1 MAWNTLLGWVSILV
15 LVWVSI
21 LVLVLGISMWA
32 YAKCRGA
39 FEVRSRRRHYLFLI
53 IPGRTVTRELISGV
67 SSELPLS
74 FTKDRKLSYDLCP
87 RAHDYTYYSINSG
100 TRYFSATKD
109 TAALVINLVAEIERM
124 QSKQVLCLIVVPA
137 FRFAYRFLSYIKL
150 FFVLNPVHTVAPR
163 VSGSG
168 NETFSHCRYVGMIK
182 DGVNT
187 TDVDLNGHSHQK
199 REIVTSTACV
209 PGSASATEATGVQ
222 ISRNKT

>member
-1 MAWNTLLGWVSILV
+1 MAWNTLLG
-15 LVWVSI
+15 WVSI

-124 QSKQVLCLIVVPA
+124 QSKQVLRLIVVPA
-137 FRFAYRFLSYIKL
+137 FRLA
-150 FFVLNPVHTVAPR
+150 FVDPRIR
-163 VSGSG
+163 VSLPIVHQVIFRTKSCSYCSPACLRFGK
-168 NETFSHCRYVGMIK
+168 R
-182 DGVNT
+182 
-187 TDVDLNGHSHQK
+187 DV
-199 REIVTSTACV
+199 
-209 PGSASATEATGVQ
+209 
-222 ISRNKT
+222 